1 MNMDDIYN
9 PSLNYAHLWVY
20 QGPGRGMCLD
30 LEWHDSTP
38 KERGGLEIETVEIGD
53 IEADAFR
60 GFEDAFFD
68 EGGRVGG
75 W

>member
-1 MNMDDIYN
+1 
-9 PSLNYAHLWVY
+9 
-20 QGPGRGMCLD
+20 MCLD
-30 LEWHDSTP
+30 LEWRDTAP
-38 KERGGLEIETVEIGD
+38 EEVKDEDGIETGMMDGLEGKVMD
-53 IEADAFR
+53 